1 MLVAL
6 PDYCSSHFDFSCK
19 SCNKFVQLMFFEQI
33 FPFTLINSVCV
44 LGKHAYNWGLFLV
57 DNLFS

>member
-44 LGKHAYNWGLFLV
+44 WENMHTTRDFFW
-57 DNLFS
+57 